1 MTAAPAAA
9 AELLL
14 ASFPRNSHL
23 KKLAF
28 VLHKVSE
35 TVIDASWAL
44 QLHSVRDPHHVK
56 IQNTI
61 QIQMSIQSLASFVQL
76 NNKH

>member
-1 MTAAPAAA
+1 VTAAPAAA
-9 AELLL
+9 AELLP
-14 ASFPRNSHL
+14 ASFPRNPHL

-56 IQNTI
+56 IQNRYNTNPDVY
-61 QIQMSIQSLASFVQL
+61 SVFGFFCTA
-76 NNKH
+76 K